1 MFLRMG
7 HAPATGRAFAL
18 TGAPASPD
26 NARFAQRDWNLPMSD
41 PQPTSDPQVDLELA
55 RRVLQAEG
63 QGIAALADRLDE
75 SFVQAARAI
84 FACPGQVVAT
94 GMGKAGLIAQKI
106 SATLASTGTRSI
118 FLHPADALHGD
129 LGRVQRDDVVLA
141 LSHSGETDEI
151 VRLLDH
157 IRGRGA
163 RLIALTGCHDSPLAR
178 DADICV
184 CYGQVEEAC
193 PLGLAPTVSTS
204 CMLALG
210 DALALVVMQMRRFEP
225 QDYAAFHPGGALGR
239 RLMTVEQAALFRLG
253 DRLTLIGDHLS
264 MREALVEA
272 EKVERRSGA
281 MVLVDGEGK
290 LSGILTDADLRR
302 QLVRRG
308 RENLLDLPVR
318 EVMTARPKHVRLGQ
332 LVSDALAIMNRYR
345 IDELPVVD
353 QDDRP
358 VGIIDS
364 QDLLGIKALGNG
376 D

>member
-1 MFLRMG
+1 MD
-7 HAPATGRAFAL
+7 H
-18 TGAPASPD
+18 
-26 NARFAQRDWNLPMSD
+26 
-41 PQPTSDPQVDLELA
+41 PQVDMELA
-55 RRVLQAEG
+55 RRVLLAEG
-63 QGIAALADRLDE
+63 QAIAALAPRVDE
-75 SFVQAARAI
+75 NFARAAREI
-84 FACPGQVVAT
+84 YGCRGKVVTT

-106 SATLASTGTRSI
+106 SATLACTGTQSI

-129 LGRVQRDDVVLA
+129 LGRVAGDDVVLA
-141 LSHSGETDEI
+141 LSDSGQTDEI

-163 RLIALTGCHDSPLAR
+163 QIIAVTGCEDSALGHHSN
-178 DADICV
+178 ICV

-210 DALALVVMQMRRFEP
+210 DALALVVMQMRHFDP
-225 QDYAAFHPGGALGR
+225 QDFAAFHPGGALGR
-239 RLMTVEQAALFRLG
+239 RLMKVEQAAMFRLG

-264 MREALVEA
+264 VRAALVEA
-272 EKVERRSGA
+272 EKVERRTGA
-281 MVLVDGEGK
+281 MLLVDGEGK

-302 QLVRRG
+302 QIARG
-308 RENLLDLPVR
+308 RESLLDLPVR
-318 EVMTARPKHVRLGQ
+318 EAMTANPKHVHLGE

-358 VGIIDS
+358 VGIIDI